1 MSESLNV
8 SSRASQTMPRTRHK
22 MKEDKPNDNDVQVE
36 LVFLA
41 IDCVSYVDEAIG
53 ALCDRAGAV
62 DDHNLPHF
70 DGVVVL

>member
-1 MSESLNV
+1 
-8 SSRASQTMPRTRHK
+8 